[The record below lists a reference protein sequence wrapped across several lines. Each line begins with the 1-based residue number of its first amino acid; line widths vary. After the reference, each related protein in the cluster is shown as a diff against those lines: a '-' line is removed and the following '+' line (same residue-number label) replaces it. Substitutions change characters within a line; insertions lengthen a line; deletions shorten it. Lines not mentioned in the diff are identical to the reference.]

1 MKEQLFKYS
10 IPKEKELNINTVYWE
25 TCNMFGGLFLTVIFG
40 IPGDCRRDGWGCD
53 MAVSYVFWEKKMGLN
68 RNSIN
73 NTQVFL
79 LKYSILELLHDV
91 LYIPY

>member
-40 IPGDCRRDGWGCD
+40 IPGDWRRDGWGCD
-53 MAVSYVFWEKKMGLN
+53 MAVSYVFWKK
-68 RNSIN
+68 
-73 NTQVFL
+73 
-79 LKYSILELLHDV
+79 KYGNQ
-91 LYIPY
+91 